1 MSTSTGTLEYS
12 LVQTLKNL
20 NLLDYKNEILKIKE
34 DLKNELQLFKQ
45 RKFSTCAFVLNHR
58 RLFRSEVKDNSKVK
72 QATCNASLGIDSRKV
87 KKTFSVSTLSSA
99 KKIRLI
105 G

>member
-1 MSTSTGTLEYS
+1 MVILERS
-12 LVQTLKNL
+12 LVQTLKAL
-20 NLLDYKNEILKIKE
+20 NLPYSENEILKIKE

-58 RLFRSEVKDNSKVK
+58 RLFRSEVKDNSKGKYV
-72 QATCNASLGIDSRKV
+72 TCYVVLGIDSRKV
-87 KKTFSVSTLSSA
+87 KKYLWYSVLSSA
-99 KKIRLI
+99 KKTRLI